1 MKKWFRLFAALC
13 LAAVLCVP
21 LAACERGSESG
32 GTENGGSENG
42 GNTGDPSAVRTTVTE
57 EEWNAAVYGDL
68 VYSGIDGFLY
78 DPEANVTMVSTST
91 TALNDVEGKIN
102 IEVQID
108 GNKWYVKFSDET
120 TFGAESE
127 KLTAEG
133 YLEILDRSNDEGPV
147 MANVYSK
154 DENGKWMMSQE
165 ESVWGMDYSDIVDE
179 YVEMYD
185 FENFTY
191 NALLRQYE
199 AKDLEFDL
207 GEESET
213 SFAIDFMAF
222 QFENGKLMHSE
233 TKISYEENGVVYSI
247 HSVCQYENGRVV
259 RLEQRVEQNAEDWSY
274 SAVSSTTYSYGTAS
288 VTLPVVGE

>member
-108 GNKWYVKFSDET
+108 GNKRYYKLNMEQTV
-120 TFGAESE
+120 GAESE
-127 KLTAEG
+127 ELTWEG
-133 YLEILDRSNDEGPV
+133 YAELLSYPEDGEGIIV
-147 MANVYSK
+147 MNVYSK
-154 DENGKWMMSQE
+154 DENGVWTVERQE
-165 ESVWGMDYSDIVDE
+165 STLGTDDESIV
-179 YVEMYD
+179 VSPYD
-185 FENFTY
+185 QVLAYENFTY
-191 NALLRQYE
+191 NASLRQYE
-199 AKDLEFDL
+199 ARDLMFDYGKAWEEEF
-207 GEESET
+207 GEEFYGEWIYT
-213 SFAIDFMAF
+213 FELFTF
-222 QFENGKLMHSE
+222 RFENGKLIYRE
-233 TKISYEENGVVYSI
+233 EQGKVEADGFVVSYVGDAT
-247 HSVCQYENGRVV
+247 C
-259 RLEQRVEQNAEDWSY
+259 
-274 SAVSSTTYSYGTAS
+274 SYGTAS

>member
-1 MKKWFRLFAALC
+1 MKKWFRLIAALC

-21 LAACERGSESG
+21 LAACEWGSES
-32 GTENGGSENG
+32 GGSENG
-42 GNTGDPSAVRTTVTE
+42 GSGNGGNSGDPSAVRTTVTE
-57 EEWNAAVYGDL
+57 EEWNAAVYGDFD
-68 VYSGIDGFLY
+68 YTDIKGFLY

-199 AKDLEFDL
+199 AKDLVFDYGKAWEEEF
-207 GEESET
+207 GEEFYGELIYT
-213 SFAIDFMAF
+213 FELFTF
-222 QFENGKLMHSE
+222 RFENGKLICRE
-233 TKISYEENGVVYSI
+233 EQGKVEADGFVGSYVGSM
-247 HSVCQYENGRVV
+247 
-259 RLEQRVEQNAEDWSY
+259 
-274 SAVSSTTYSYGTAS
+274 TYSYGTAS

>member
-108 GNKWYVKFSDET
+108 GNKWYVKFSDES

-165 ESVWGMDYSDIVDE
+165 ESVWGMDY
-179 YVEMYD
+179 
-185 FENFTY
+185 
-191 NALLRQYE
+191 L
-199 AKDLEFDL
+199 
-207 GEESET
+207 
-213 SFAIDFMAF
+213 
-222 QFENGKLMHSE
+222 
-233 TKISYEENGVVYSI
+233 
-247 HSVCQYENGRVV
+247 
-259 RLEQRVEQNAEDWSY
+259 
-274 SAVSSTTYSYGTAS
+274 
-288 VTLPVVGE
+288 

>member
-274 SAVSSTTYSYGTAS
+274 SAVSSMTYSYGTAS
-288 VTLPVVGE
+288 VTLPVVEE